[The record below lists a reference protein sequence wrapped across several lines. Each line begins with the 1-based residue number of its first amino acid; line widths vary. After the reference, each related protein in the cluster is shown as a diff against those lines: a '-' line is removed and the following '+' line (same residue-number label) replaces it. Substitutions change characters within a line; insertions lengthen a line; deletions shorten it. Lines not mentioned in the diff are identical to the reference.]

1 VSALTYRAA
10 LDATDVAAD
19 LSRTVRDVLR
29 ALVAVSMGP
38 RAIRGRAV
46 AYSVLA
52 YMARCSRSTVARA
65 VTHLEVLGL
74 IRRDRSVED
83 ARGGWGYA
91 WLVVEDQLAAL
102 QAHETYAEHAARQR
116 ARRATARPISRRV
129 SGDPC
134 AKVTHTESC
143 PELVNYTPPTPR
155 PDPGDAVDPFAVDP
169 FAAGLLDSQL
179 AALDDEALVEPPR
192 NAWAEEPQPPTLAK
206 GWASRA
212 VAGAAD
218 AARAIVDS
226 FKRSPAPAPPTSP
239 PSAPSPQGEA
249 PQKNNE
255 PALVERIVAAHGGRH
270 RDEVE
275 QLVATHGE
283 ARVAAAWTYAEQNA
297 SYQPPR
303 PAYLRKW
310 LTNAA
315 NTSPSSTPTR
325 PSTSPPTPYS
335 AAHATFPAREL
346 RRPETDEERAANLAA
361 LEAAFNEIDA
371 LVG

>member
-1 VSALTYRAA
+1 MSALTYRAA

-74 IRRDRSVED
+74 IRRGRTVED
-83 ARGGWGYA
+83 ARGGWGYDWQVDEA
-91 WLVVEDQLAAL
+91 QLAAL
-102 QAHETYAEHAARQR
+102 QTRETYAEHAARQR

-143 PELVNYTPPTPR
+143 PELVNYTPPPPR
-155 PDPGDAVDPFAVDP
+155 LDPDEALDPFAVDLP
-169 FAAGLLDSQL
+169 DPV
-179 AALDDEALVEPPR
+179 EALVEPPR
-192 NAWAEEPQPPTLAK
+192 AAWSDAPSDASPAK

-226 FKRSPAPAPPTSP
+226 FKRSPAP
-239 PSAPSPQGEA
+239 PSAPPSTPPSTPPEK
-249 PQKNNE
+249 PKNNE

-303 PAYLRKW
+303 PAYLRAW
-310 LTNAA
+310 LCNAA